1 MNLTGRRGSNL
12 ASHFCGRTLSWEC
25 TNMMTKPLKN
35 GCCTPRLLALGAFLL
50 LGQSQAGV
58 SAGPAEPGPAS
69 VPAAVPARPSDDDLR
84 RSDWIA
90 AGRAKFISAC
100 SYCHGSKG
108 DAGKVK
114 SFTERENWDPQF
126 IHDTIVNGRTRG
138 ANVMPPWGGSI
149 ADEEIWRIVSYIK
162 SLSKD
167 FKGPIQADAPK

>member
-1 MNLTGRRGSNL
+1 MT
-12 ASHFCGRTLSWEC
+12 
-25 TNMMTKPLKN
+25 TKPIKIGRL
-35 GCCTPRLLALGAFLL
+35 TPRLLALGTFLF
-50 LGQSQAGV
+50 LGQPQVGFSMGSV
-58 SAGPAEPGPAS
+58 EPGPTSA
-69 VPAAVPARPSDDDLR
+69 PAGVAARPSDEDLR

-100 SYCHGSKG
+100 SYCHGSRG

-114 SFTERENWDPQF
+114 SFTERQNWDPQF